1 MEDRINLFLVISF
14 LQLWWIALWGIVYIF
29 IEYMSKKSKSVELLI
44 YVSMMLVIIIIISRN
59 PGLVPKF

>member
-1 MEDRINLFLVISF
+1 MEDRINFFLIVSF

-29 IEYMSKKSKSVELLI
+29 IEYISQKSKAVELLLYI
-44 YVSMMLVIIIIISRN
+44 SMMLVIIVIISLN